1 MAKTCSVCGAP
12 LGMFEKHKPLF
23 QQDPKVNSLTLCLGC
38 SKTLNGLG
46 IGKIH
51 SSKWSFLRSY
61 LGELNGWKIKFP
73 ESTNPPITNRISQA
87 EGFLPKIRDPYVRSL
102 YEERIHWLKELLA
115 LDDYLVNLFEGEL
128 KSIYLKPLYDIC
140 NVFKTSED
148 KVYQM
153 ALLGGNL
160 YYSTF
165 TPLESM
171 IDIEWQ
177 RARQKF
183 FDQIYDHNNPNLDME
198 AESNQIIQGIRSGK
212 IVPGR
217 YWEEGVGKSSELIP
231 YKLTKIPVENII
243 YFSKDGTLEH
253 VSVVSGGG
261 ASGGGANLGGAIA
274 GGILFGGV
282 GAIIGSRMHTE
293 IKIDP
298 IKTEIIKKDSR
309 KAYLL
314 FKDENGDLV
323 QQSFSYE
330 YYNFFMKHFPHKEF
344 SKVQGNMDTT
354 TPAVE
359 EKKANPASSNIEEIK
374 KYKELLDMGI
384 ITQAEFDLKKK
395 ELLGL

>member
-1 MAKTCSVCGAP
+1 MAKTCDICGAK
-12 LGMFEKHKPLF
+12 LGFMEKGKTLY
-23 QQDPKVNSLTLCLGC
+23 QQDPKIANLIVCLNCG
-38 SKTLNGLG
+38 KELNRCG
-46 IGKIH
+46 IGKRETN
-51 SSKWSFLRSY
+51 KWSFLQSY
-61 LGELNGWKIKFP
+61 LGELNGWKIRFP

-87 EGFLPKIRDPYVRSL
+87 ESFLPKIRDPYVRGL
-102 YEERIHWLKELLA
+102 YEERIRWLRELA
-115 LDDYLVNLFEGEL
+115 AFDDYLVNLFEGEL
-128 KSIYLKPLYDIC
+128 KDIYLKPLYDIC
-140 NVFKTSED
+140 NFFKTCEN

-153 ALLGGNL
+153 ALSNGNL

-165 TPLESM
+165 SPIESM
-171 IDIEWQ
+171 IDIVWQ
-177 RARQKF
+177 GARKDF
-183 FDQIYDHNNPNLDME
+183 FGQIYDPNNPNLDV
-198 AESNQIIQGIRSGK
+198 ESVSNEIIQGIRSVR
-212 IVPGR
+212 IFPGTL
-217 YWEEGVGKSSELIP
+217 WGEDGNISSELIP
-231 YKLTKIPVENII
+231 YKMTKIPLDNII
-243 YFSKDGTLEH
+243 YFSKEGTLEH

-314 FKDENGDLV
+314 YKDENGDLV
-323 QQSFSYE
+323 QQSFDYE

-344 SKVQGNMDTT
+344 SKVQDHVDAS
-354 TPAVE
+354 TPSVE
-359 EKKANPASSNIEEIK
+359 EKKANPTSSNIEEIK

-384 ITQAEFDLKKK
+384 ITQAEFDVKKK

>member
-1 MAKTCSVCGAP
+1 MAKTCDICGAK
-12 LGMFEKHKPLF
+12 LGFMEKGKTF
-23 QQDPKVNSLTLCLGC
+23 YQQDPKIANLTVCLNCG
-38 SKTLNGLG
+38 KELNRCG
-46 IGKIH
+46 IGKRETN
-51 SSKWSFLRSY
+51 KWSFLQSY
-61 LGELNGWKIKFP
+61 LSELNGWKIKFP
-73 ESTNPPITNRISQA
+73 ESTNSPITNRISQA
-87 EGFLPKIRDPYVRSL
+87 EGFLPKIRDPYVRGL
-102 YEERIHWLKELLA
+102 YEERIRWLRELNA
-115 LDDYLVNLFEGEL
+115 FDDYLVDLFESEL
-128 KSIYLKPLYDIC
+128 KGIYLKPLYDIC
-140 NVFKTSED
+140 NVFKTCED
-148 KVYQM
+148 KAYQM

-177 RARQKF
+177 SARQKF
-183 FDQIYDHNNPNLDME
+183 FDQIYDHNNPNLDIE

-212 IVPGR
+212 IVPGM
-217 YWEEGVGKSSELIP
+217 YWEEGVGTSSELIP

-298 IKTEIIKKDSR
+298 IKTEVIKKDSR

-314 FKDENGDLV
+314 FKDESGDLV

-384 ITQAEFDLKKK
+384 ITQAEFDAKKK
-395 ELLGL
+395 QLLGL